1 MAGVGAYA
9 ARGARS
15 GHGEGKVK
23 AALAPRTAFLGSGSG
38 GTRGGGDRPERRG
51 AEECREAALP
61 GLPLESERRL
71 SASPHPHSCGSFDS
85 PPTSPP
91 TCPTLPALPLT
102 PRLPASGL
110 PAPPAPCS
118 RSRALFPAPPGT
130 VISLTCLSSFLGS
143 EARLGLPSFAL
154 PAWTPGST
162 GIVWPTQ

>member
-1 MAGVGAYA
+1 MAMAGVGAYA

-102 PRLPASGL
+102 PRLPGH
-110 PAPPAPCS
+110 
-118 RSRALFPAPPGT
+118 
-130 VISLTCLSSFLGS
+130 
-143 EARLGLPSFAL
+143 
-154 PAWTPGST
+154 
-162 GIVWPTQ
+162 